1 MPTNKTN
8 KDAEQVQTEHAN
20 AIHAGKSVPELLA
33 IIQQQ
38 EQQLSALQV
47 ELEESKPMLAALERA
62 ADTVDLGYAIWDD
75 QLDRDIFVSDVLAR
89 IHGMTSDEYLKQVS
103 SFDAYLE
110 LVHPEDRAGFVENEN
125 EIIDDPNYSRSFYE
139 FRVCRPDGPILH
151 LREHTQVMPTTD
163 GVGPQYLIV
172 MQDISDIKKSEEAL
186 KRGQQALSSS
196 LALLRLTTKMANLGY
211 AIWNYD
217 TDSYTE
223 VSEEWAA
230 IFGYSTSEFMA
241 RFAELESDIELVA
254 PSDRKRYLDYYES
267 EAEEGIEYKIV
278 RRDGHIRHVTQSYN
292 YDENDS
298 QRVFVILQDI
308 TERKLAEAKLIQ
320 SSKMITLGEM
330 AAGVAHELNQ
340 PLATIKIAA
349 ENILQQTS
357 RSPTDIPDMIFEKID
372 RIKNQV
378 TRASSIT
385 DQMRIFGREAKE
397 DSYAFDLNEAVT
409 SAVDLM
415 RSQLKLDE
423 IEMTIKRMDDP
434 VMLWGHQIRL
444 EQVLLNLMS
453 NASFAIKSSVKTQK
467 QLLVEAVVENQNWV
481 ILSVADTG
489 DGIPDDAL
497 KRIFEPFYTTKDVGV
512 GTGLG
517 LSVSY
522 GIVHDMGGE
531 MFAENTANGA
541 RISLRLPIVK
551 G

>member
-1 MPTNKTN
+1 MPTN

-20 AIHAGKSVPELLA
+20 ALHAEQSVPELLA

-38 EQQLSALQV
+38 EQQLSALQA
-47 ELEESKPMLAALERA
+47 EIEESKPMLAALEKA
-62 ADTVDLGYAIWDD
+62 VDTADLGFAIWDD
-75 QLDRDIFVSDVLAR
+75 QLDRDIFASEVLAR
-89 IHGMTSDEYLKQVS
+89 IHGMTSDEYLKQIS
-103 SFDAYLE
+103 SLDAYLE
-110 LVHPEDRAGFVENEN
+110 LVHPEDRAGFLENEN
-125 EIIDDPNYSRSFYE
+125 AINDEPNYSKSFYE
-139 FRVCRPDGPILH
+139 FRVCRPDGRILH
-151 LREHTQVMPTTD
+151 LREHTRLLPTAE

-196 LALLRLTTKMANLGY
+196 VALLRLTTKMANLGY

-217 TDSYTE
+217 EDTYAE

-267 EAEEGIEYKIV
+267 DAEEGIEYKIV
-278 RRDGHIRHVTQSYN
+278 RRDGQIRHVIQSYN
-292 YDENDS
+292 FDENDS

-340 PLATIKIAA
+340 PLATIKIAT
-349 ENILQQTS
+349 ENILQQAS
-357 RSPTDIPDMIFEKID
+357 RSPTDIPQMIFEKIN

-397 DSYAFDLNEAVT
+397 DSYAFDLKEAIT
-409 SAVDLM
+409 NAVDLM
-415 RSQLKLDE
+415 RSQLKLDK
-423 IEMTIKRMDDP
+423 IEMTIKPTDDP

-453 NASFAIKSSVKTQK
+453 NASFAIKSSGKTQQ
-467 QLLVEAVVENQNWV
+467 QLALEAVIENQNWV

-531 MFAENTANGA
+531 MSAENTANGA
-541 RISLRLPIVK
+541 RISLRLPIFK